1 MGPKVKAKKFPDGEV
16 TGLEPGKKY
25 EFRVRAENKAGLGEP
40 SESTNPHLMKVSGK
54 QHLIKLEM
62 QMTQITYI
70 FFSGTTGRSLSM
82 SLQWW
87 SVTLRIYS

>member
-40 SESTNPHLMKVSGK
+40 SESTNPHLMKVSICMLNYRPDK
-54 QHLIKLEM
+54 KVD
-62 QMTQITYI
+62 T
-70 FFSGTTGRSLSM
+70 R
-82 SLQWW
+82 
-87 SVTLRIYS
+87 LRELFDWCC

>member
-40 SESTNPHLMKVSGK
+40 SESTNPHLMKVSV
-54 QHLIKLEM
+54 
-62 QMTQITYI
+62 
-70 FFSGTTGRSLSM
+70 RSL
-82 SLQWW
+82 
-87 SVTLRIYS
+87 I